1 MRAQDNLTRI
11 LRTVPTEDRWH
22 PVLVR
27 YLAHVNGRVRALGRE
42 PGPHHHPPEP
52 PHEPEAR
59 RRFEGKIAGL
69 RFDRFGDFE
78 GFTLDTEGGLRDFF
92 SRERAVEELVN
103 RAWRWRIAILVVAE
117 RHEHRDRPLS
127 IVLLRPPAD
136 E

>member
-1 MRAQDNLTRI
+1 LTRV

-27 YLAHVNGRVRALGRE
+27 YLAQVNGRVYALGGE
-42 PGPHHHPPEP
+42 PEPHPRPPEP
-52 PHEPEAR
+52 PHHEPEAT

-78 GFTLDTEGGLRDFF
+78 GFTLDTEDGLRDFF

-103 RAWRWRIAILVVAE
+103 RAWRRRIAILVVAE
-117 RHEHRDRPLS
+117 RHEHRHRPLS
-127 IVLLRPPAD
+127 ITLLRPPAD